1 MDAQNLV
8 IIDKFGVNLGFSR
21 EYGRASPG
29 QRAVGHRP
37 CNTGGNVTVVAGLSR
52 HGIIAPLIFPGAS
65 NGEIFKNYVEKV
77 LAPELA
83 PGDTALMDNL
93 SAHKGQGIEDI
104 FKASRITLKFLP
116 PYSPDLSPMEQAIS
130 KIKGELRKMAARS
143 YELLVDAVKQAL
155 DDSSTKN
162 ALGYFKGC
170 GYCIETE

>member
-1 MDAQNLV
+1 
-8 IIDKFGVNLGFSR
+8 
-21 EYGRASPG
+21 
-29 QRAVGHRP
+29 
-37 CNTGGNVTVVAGLSR
+37 
-52 HGIIAPLIFPGAS
+52 
-65 NGEIFKNYVEKV
+65 
-77 LAPELA
+77 
-83 PGDTALMDNL
+83 MDNL

-116 PYSPDLSPMEQAIS
+116 PYSPGLSPMEQAIS

-155 DDSSTKN
+155 DDISTKN